1 MSLTGIRDID
11 IEIIL
16 KIDEKEL
23 PKMYLVN
30 KYINKICQSD
40 DFWYKKIINKI
51 VAAKKDNFS
60 KVKELTDIEVTGK
73 RIKQMKEFFG
83 FQSLRELNDFLNL
96 ANSKAPYQIYYE
108 FDRPNFQN
116 AIKTIYGDLN
126 EIKLPKYINRD
137 ELVYEI
143 KRNYVITKYP
153 HIYNVDSFAYKS
165 FIFNL
170 SPFFPSYS
178 VTNFEIFKK
187 LFS

>member
-1 MSLTGIRDID
+1 MSLTGIRDVD

-16 KIDEKEL
+16 KLDDSEL
-23 PKMYLVN
+23 PRVCMVN

-51 VAAKKDNFS
+51 VAAKKDNFL

-96 ANSKAPYQIYYE
+96 VNSKAPYQIYYE

-116 AIKTIYGDLN
+116 GIKKIYGDLN

-143 KRNYVITKYP
+143 KRNYVITEYP
-153 HIYNVDSFAYKS
+153 RIYNINSFVYDSF
-165 FIFNL
+165 FFNL
-170 SPFFPSYS
+170 SPKASSYTTS
-178 VTNFEIFKK
+178 DFEIFKK